1 MTKDDKGRPEP
12 LDGPD
17 PLRTSL
23 MRTAEGD
30 VDPQLEIS
38 LRVGGGAPSQRHRFS
53 FTAGGGAMSSR
64 LDSDFGDRHAAVD
77 EERLQDNDIV
87 ELARRLRDSEILDLA
102 PEQPRFLPD
111 TLVGVLD
118 IARGSSTFR
127 THFAADADQAAVQG
141 KPVPEPVRTAAEA
154 IYEFAAARLAVES
167 VAP

>member
-1 MTKDDKGRPEP
+1 MVRSCVAGGVA
-12 LDGPD
+12 GPD
-17 PLRTSL
+17 RRSGSGGTRLR
-23 MRTAEGD
+23 
-30 VDPQLEIS
+30 QLAAV
-38 LRVGGGAPSQRHRFS
+38 LH
-53 FTAGGGAMSSR
+53 
-64 LDSDFGDRHAAVD
+64 RHAAVD

-127 THFAADADQAAVQG
+127 THFAADADQAAIQG